1 MKKTILIVFLAVV
14 QVLLCACSQK
24 KGGEA
29 VSSDADSIL
38 NADTLVVEHFGCVD
52 SAKYAYLTI
61 DVELPQA
68 VNEAAG
74 AIRGYLLSLVED
86 RLSYVC
92 SYESERSYPLYHGK
106 SNETSEQ
113 LTYYFKETMR
123 LLDRLSTNEMRERRS
138 YLEEDSTLTAEQ
150 KANALSDMP
159 RWGYEYKLVKTA
171 DTLDYVVFLSQDY
184 IFMGGAHGGVGGD
197 GYLTFSKTDGHMISQ
212 FVDTTRV
219 AEMQPLLI
227 QGLKQYYTEAG
238 EEPMTTA
245 QLFERLQLPYDG
257 PKDQIPLPATLP
269 CPTSEGLLFCY
280 GQYEIACYADGMPAF
295 VVPYDKVKPFLCKD
309 ALQLL
314 DAYLK

>member
-1 MKKTILIVFLAVV
+1 MKKTVLIVIFAIV
-14 QVLLCACSQK
+14 QVLICACSQK

-29 VSSDADSIL
+29 TSGDADSTL
-38 NADTLVVEHFGCVD
+38 NADTLALERFGCVD

-68 VNEAAG
+68 ENEAAG
-74 AIRGYLLSLVED
+74 TIHAYLLSLVGEH
-86 RLSYVC
+86 LSYVC
-92 SYESERSYPLYHGK
+92 SYESERSFPLYHGK
-106 SNETSEQ
+106 SSEASEQ
-113 LTYYFKETMR
+113 LAYYFKETMR
-123 LLDRLSTNEMRERRS
+123 LLDKLSTNEMRERRS

-150 KANALSDMP
+150 KANALSEMLH
-159 RWGYEYKLVKTA
+159 WGYEYKLVKTA
-171 DTLDYVVFLSQDY
+171 DTLNYVVFLSQDY

-197 GYLTFSKTDGHMISQ
+197 GYLTFSKTDGHVIRQ

-219 AEMQPLLI
+219 ADMQPLLI
-227 QGLKQYYTEAG
+227 QGLKQYYAEAG
-238 EEPMTTA
+238 EEPMTTD

-257 PKDQIPLPATLP
+257 PKNQIPLPATLP
-269 CPTSEGLLFCY
+269 CPTREGLLFCY